1 MSSLTSLATF
11 VPENHYLAFLI
22 KEEKPRLKP
31 ETNDKYVCYCLYVV
45 LVSSLGFLQ
54 EL

>member
-22 KEEKPRLKP
+22 KEEKA
-31 ETNDKYVCYCLYVV
+31 
-45 LVSSLGFLQ
+45 G
-54 EL
+54 